1 MTRKSRV
8 LALVAVVTLPML
20 AACSGSPTAPAAL
33 EIRKDGTNSPEF
45 VGMGCGDYVPWG
57 LAPCIIK
64 QN

>member
-8 LALVAVVTLPML
+8 IALVAVVTLPML
-20 AACSGSPTAPAAL
+20 AACSASPTAPADL
-33 EIRKDGTNSPEF
+33 EIRKDGAEAF

-57 LAPCIIK
+57 IAPCIIK